1 MRLRLVAYEA
11 TARQIFPR
19 WEYFLPR
26 LGMFC
31 SQGGNFLLSVCLSKS
46 RNALGEWRAEAVFRA
61 KPQRT
66 IKSGPFADA
75 WRCRRRSRCGGRA
88 AARRGGI
95 RESGGC
101 LRCCSLFCSFLLLY
115 VDECFVLR
123 GWPTQGVSRA
133 AGGSGGEGGS
143 GGLPPPAHSTERD
156 YSFSTSWP
164 SCIKGVWWPSLF
176 QYTSKR

>member
-75 WRCRRRSRCGGRA
+75 WRC
-88 AARRGGI
+88 
-95 RESGGC
+95 
-101 LRCCSLFCSFLLLY
+101 CSLFCSFLLLY

-123 GWPTQGVSRA
+123 GWPTQGGSRA
-133 AGGSGGEGGS
+133 AEASGVGR
-143 GGLPPPAHSTERD
+143 GLPEGQGVRGDTGALSPRHSRPREIIR
-156 YSFSTSWP
+156 STRVDRVP
-164 SCIKGVWWPSLF
+164 
-176 QYTSKR
+176 

>member
-11 TARQIFPR
+11 TTRQIFPR

-75 WRCRRRSRCGGRA
+75 WRC
-88 AARRGGI
+88 
-95 RESGGC
+95 
-101 LRCCSLFCSFLLLY
+101 CSLFCSFLLLY

-123 GWPTQGVSRA
+123 GWPTQGGSRA
-133 AGGSGGEGGS
+133 AGGSAK
-143 GGLPPPAHSTERD
+143 PPPAFPAEVASLSGERVA
-156 YSFSTSWP
+156 SWAM
-164 SCIKGVWWPSLF
+164 LF
-176 QYTSKR
+176 VVVDASRAHRGSDPLCAPAASHA

>member
-75 WRCRRRSRCGGRA
+75 WRC
-88 AARRGGI
+88 
-95 RESGGC
+95 
-101 LRCCSLFCSFLLLY
+101 CSLFCSFLLLY

-123 GWPTQGVSRA
+123 GWPTQGGSRA
-133 AGGSGGEGGS
+133 AGASGVADPGWVEDCGSLGGGRPRVGR
-143 GGLPPPAHSTERD
+143 GLREARRCPRQPFRRRSRVFRVRGLLHGRCFLSLSMPHGERKAPP
-156 YSFSTSWP
+156 
-164 SCIKGVWWPSLF
+164 
-176 QYTSKR
+176 

>member
-75 WRCRRRSRCGGRA
+75 WRC
-88 AARRGGI
+88 
-95 RESGGC
+95 
-101 LRCCSLFCSFLLLY
+101 CSLFCSFLLLY

-123 GWPTQGVSRA
+123 GWSTQSRSRA
-133 AGGSGGEGGS
+133 AGGSARLRQPFRRRSRVFRVRGLLHGRCFLSLSMPHGGAEG
-143 GGLPPPAHSTERD
+143 PAVSA
-156 YSFSTSWP
+156 
-164 SCIKGVWWPSLF
+164 
-176 QYTSKR
+176 